1 LGCKGARGTVR
12 YIGSLEDKKGE
23 WVGVEWDDIDRGKHS
38 GCWKGTRMF
47 FCQKEGNVASFVRR
61 EKLQPGIDLL
71 EACAL
76 RYLNQGDSLHAL
88 KDMQFVGLKGYPAA
102 SIGDSTKLSLALSNL
117 KSLDLSCCLLSSW
130 DQIIELGT
138 ALSSLYELDI
148 SNNTLQDL
156 KEDQII
162 PPSLFP
168 NLARLIVDTM
178 GENAC
183 KNIVKLISAGAFVRL
198 VFLSLQRN
206 CLSDLSILS
215 GKSLGNLQVLNISDN
230 GISSWEQVFKLEN
243 FENLKELYLE
253 KNMIREIFPCK
264 NAMLPNLVKLSLNDN
279 PFLSLE
285 TLELLDCFPN
295 LQVLDFQRTP
305 LADNLGVRSVRSDLI
320 ALLPRL
326 KTVNRSEISDKERF
340 DAEFTFI
347 RNDGRCSHARRAVLR
362 DKYREYVINTKT
374 DRTDQV
380 GLKLYQVSL
389 QSNVDKSQQLIKLTP
404 SLSIKDLK
412 LLISRL
418 FSIEPADQTLF
429 VKNDVSPEETLIT
442 QTFGTISDFVFDD
455 NYSILV
461 SRRSEL

>member
-1 LGCKGARGTVR
+1 MNPFCDSLLILPDYQVESSNACNNLINPSLHEARASCQVLNQTLPERDQLLHYMVSVGGRVCDSSLLGCKGARGTVR

-183 KNIVKLISAGAFVRL
+183 KNV
-198 VFLSLQRN
+198 
-206 CLSDLSILS
+206 C
-215 GKSLGNLQVLNISDN
+215 
-230 GISSWEQVFKLEN
+230 SW
-243 FENLKELYLE
+243 
-253 KNMIREIFPCK
+253 
-264 NAMLPNLVKLSLNDN
+264 
-279 PFLSLE
+279 
-285 TLELLDCFPN
+285 
-295 LQVLDFQRTP
+295 
-305 LADNLGVRSVRSDLI
+305 
-320 ALLPRL
+320 
-326 KTVNRSEISDKERF
+326 
-340 DAEFTFI
+340 
-347 RNDGRCSHARRAVLR
+347 
-362 DKYREYVINTKT
+362 
-374 DRTDQV
+374 
-380 GLKLYQVSL
+380 
-389 QSNVDKSQQLIKLTP
+389 
-404 SLSIKDLK
+404 
-412 LLISRL
+412 
-418 FSIEPADQTLF
+418 
-429 VKNDVSPEETLIT
+429 
-442 QTFGTISDFVFDD
+442 
-455 NYSILV
+455 
-461 SRRSEL
+461 